1 MLERLEGETSMLR
14 VHTKNFGSVVVLCV
28 QGRIIVGETKAL
40 RDAVLSQS
48 GIGTLVLDLARVDI
62 IDAAG
67 FGALLALRAET
78 RSSGIKIKLVNV
90 TQNVSQLLEITRLN
104 SVFEVT
110 SLSEVMKGGSIL
122 NSSLLG
128 KLAACA

>member
-1 MLERLEGETSMLR
+1 MLR
-14 VHTKNFGSVVVLCV
+14 IHTKNFGSIVVLCV
-28 QGRIIVGETKAL
+28 QGRIVVGETKAL

-48 GIGTLVLDLARVDI
+48 GIGTLVLDLARVDL

-67 FGALLALRAET
+67 FGALLALRAEI
-78 RSSGIKIKLVNV
+78 RSRGITIKLVNV

-110 SLSEVMKGGSIL
+110 SISKVMTGGSFL

>member
-1 MLERLEGETSMLR
+1 MLDCFYKEMTMLR
-14 VHTKNFGSVVVLCV
+14 VHTKNFGSIVILCV
-28 QGRIIVGETKAL
+28 QGRIVIGETKAL

-48 GIGTLVLDLARVDI
+48 GIGLLVLDLARVDT

-78 RSSGIKIKLVNV
+78 RSKGISLKLMNV
-90 TQNVSQLLEITRLN
+90 TKNVRQLLDITRLS

-110 SLSEVMKGGSIL
+110 SMLEVMPEGSFL
-122 NSSLLG
+122 SSSIAG
-128 KLAACA
+128 KFAACA